1 MSNRDAIAA
10 IILAAGSSSRMAH
23 GYHKLL
29 LPLGEKPVL
38 AHVLD
43 ASLQSQ
49 VAHVFVITG
58 HQSPQITAALHN
70 YIDNNKISLQENPAY
85 TQGMSTSLHAGIQ
98 AILAHNNTVHY
109 VGAIVLLGDQPFIS
123 TRLLDTLIATRQQTG
138 KRIVAPCYHG
148 KRGNPVLFDAS
159 LFAELA
165 SVTGDEGGRSVIAHH
180 PDEIESVELSDALA
194 QHDVDTWEAY
204 QAALVAWQQQQ
215 NDLKESNDGDI

>member
-1 MSNRDAIAA
+1 MSKTDAIAA

-43 ASLQSQ
+43 ATLQSHI
-49 VAHVFVITG
+49 AHIFVILG
-58 HQSPQITAALHN
+58 HQSPQIMAALHN
-70 YIDNNKISLQENPAY
+70 YIDNNKISLQENPEY
-85 TQGMSTSLHAGIQ
+85 KQGMSTSLHAGIQ
-98 AILAHNNTVHY
+98 AISAHNY
-109 VGAIVLLGDQPFIS
+109 AGAIVLLGDQPFIS
-123 TRLLDTLIATRQQTG
+123 ARLLDTLIATRQQTG

-165 SVTGDEGGRSVIAHH
+165 SVTGDEGGRSVISRH
-180 PDEIESVELSDALA
+180 PDEIESVELSDTLA

-215 NDLKESNDGDI
+215 TT